1 MSDVLLQILIFSS
14 LLLLFAGVKHY
25 TRHSRLPAE
34 AWILLLGIA
43 YGLLKKHGGFLSWP
57 ALDFDPDVI
66 LFFFLPLLIY
76 ASGRHVDAQAMRANT
91 GAILFY
97 AVPGVIATAF
107 LIGLPLAWA
116 LGIPALHGILFGA
129 AIGATDPIAVGS
141 VFQRFGLTPKLE
153 MLVEGE
159 SLFND
164 GTTVVV
170 FTLLFALVIEQQ
182 EFVLVDAA
190 GKLLYAVG
198 LAIPIGLAVGWFTSK
213 VLSVWN
219 EEQVFYSASMGLA
232 SALLLFMLCEY
243 VLHCSGVIAVLAAA
257 LVYQHLSRQPTQDR
271 ESIRLDAFWS
281 YINETLNSFLFFLL
295 GVATGLHEFNLPA
308 FALAT
313 GLGAM
318 LLARLLVVYSGG
330 LLFLGLRKPLPA
342 SWQHVM
348 VLGGLRGAVSAA
360 LILMIPESY
369 PNRDHFLCLA
379 FFLTAFTLIVQ
390 PLMMHS
396 YLNREQGKEDSPLFR
411 RPGN

>member
-1 MSDVLLQILIFSS
+1 MSGVLLQILIFSA
-14 LLLLFAGVKHY
+14 LLLLFAGTKHY

-43 YGLLKKHGGFLSWP
+43 YGLLKKHGDFHNWP
-57 ALDFDPDVI
+57 ALKFDPDLI

-76 ASGRHVDAQAMRANT
+76 ASGRHVDVRAMRANT
-91 GAILFY
+91 VAILLY

-107 LIGLPLAWA
+107 LIGLPVAWV
-116 LGIPALHGILFGA
+116 LGIPALHGLLFGA

-141 VFQRFGLTPKLE
+141 VFSRFGLNRQLD

-164 GTTVVV
+164 ATTVVL
-170 FTLLFALVIEQQ
+170 FTLLFTLAIEQHS
-182 EFVLVDAA
+182 VALLDAG

-198 LAIPIGLAVGWFTSK
+198 LAVPMGMAAGWFTSK
-213 VLSVWN
+213 VLAVWK
-219 EEQVFYSASMGLA
+219 EKQIFYSASIGLA

-243 VLHCSGVIAVLAAA
+243 VLHCSGVIAVLVSA
-257 LVYQHLSRQPTQDR
+257 LLSQHLSRKQVIANKPAQ
-271 ESIRLDAFWS
+271 LDTFWS
-281 YINETLNSFLFFLL
+281 YLNDTLNSFLFFLL

-308 FALAT
+308 LALLV
-313 GLGAM
+313 GLSAM
-318 LLARLLVVYSGG
+318 LCARVILIYPGA
-330 LLFLGLRKPLPA
+330 FLMRALGKPLP
-342 SWQHVM
+342 SHWQHVM

-360 LILMIPESY
+360 LILLIPEDY

-390 PLMMHS
+390 PLIMHL
-396 YLNREQGKEDSPLFR
+396 YLSREQGKNNPALF
-411 RPGN
+411 PK